1 MVSRVFPLLDGDG
14 GTRSTNR
21 VTNGADKPEF
31 DETAVLEEL
40 ERLRGA
46 IRLAR
51 TKREE
56 KVAEFETFM
65 RDARM
70 ASKREAARAVGVPE
84 EELEIQASAVAP
96 APIPEVHQATP
107 APAAWS
113 PPPSSAFRPAEP
125 APPPTSPLS
134 RLDDMSEANA
144 AFPDTVPR
152 RGAIDKYIIA
162 GGAAVLVVA
171 LLLVSWKGGDSGTS
185 GSPAMQAPRTAPQ
198 GSSPAG
204 PSTTGQAPQQ
214 GGTAATPAAAPL
226 PLQVEIVTVRKV
238 WMRVT
243 VDGDRAIEDEVEQG
257 QRLRFGANKA
267 IVIRAGDAGSVTI
280 AVDGQ
285 AAAPLGPAGQTVT
298 RTLVPRA
305 K

>member
-1 MVSRVFPLLDGDG
+1 
-14 GTRSTNR
+14 
-21 VTNGADKPEF
+21 VTNEADKPEF

-70 ASKREAARAVGVPE
+70 ASRREAARAVGVPE
-84 EELEIQASAVAP
+84 EELEIQGPAVAP
-96 APIPEVHQATP
+96 APIPEIRQAP
-107 APAAWS
+107 LDPGVWS
-113 PPPSSAFRPAEP
+113 PPSSVFRPAEP
-125 APPPTSPLS
+125 APAPPSPVS

-144 AFPDTVPR
+144 AFPEPGPQR
-152 RGAIDKYIIA
+152 RAIDKYIIA
-162 GGAAVLVVA
+162 AGAAVLVVA
-171 LLLVSWKGGDSGTS
+171 LLLVSWRGGDPGTAAP
-185 GSPAMQAPRTAPQ
+185 GGPTTRTAAPGGQGASPASPTTA
-198 GSSPAG
+198 GEA
-204 PSTTGQAPQQ
+204 QQ
-214 GGTAATPAAAPL
+214 GGTAATPPATPL

-238 WMRVT
+238 WLRVT

-257 QRLRFGANKA
+257 QRLRFGASKA

-285 AAAPLGPAGQTVT
+285 APAPLGPAGQTVT

>member
-1 MVSRVFPLLDGDG
+1 
-14 GTRSTNR
+14 
-21 VTNGADKPEF
+21 VTNGEDKPEF

-84 EELEIQASAVAP
+84 HELELQSP
-96 APIPEVHQATP
+96 APPLPPPVQIPEVYRAAP
-107 APAAWS
+107 VPAATWS
-113 PPPSSAFRPAEP
+113 PPTSTFQPA
-125 APPPTSPLS
+125 APPPPTNLS

-144 AFPDTVPR
+144 AFPDPVVPR
-152 RGAIDKYIIA
+152 RAIDKYIIA

-171 LLLVSWKGGDSGTS
+171 LLLVSWKGGDSGS
-185 GSPAMQAPRTAPQ
+185 SALPAPQAPRTAAPGAQ
-198 GSSPAG
+198 GAASPGAAG
-204 PSTTGQAPQQ
+204 PASQS
-214 GGTAATPAAAPL
+214 GGAAATPAAAPL
-226 PLQVEIVTVRKV
+226 PLQVELVAVRKV

-257 QRLRFGANKA
+257 QRLRFGANKS
-267 IVIRAGDAGSVTI
+267 IVIRAGDAGSVTM

-285 AAAPLGPAGQTVT
+285 APTPLGPAGQTVT
-298 RTLVPRA
+298 RTLVPRS

>member
-1 MVSRVFPLLDGDG
+1 
-14 GTRSTNR
+14 

-31 DETAVLEEL
+31 DENAVLEEL

-65 RDARM
+65 RDTRM
-70 ASKREAARAVGVPE
+70 ASKRDAARAVGVPE
-84 EELEIQASAVAP
+84 DELELEMAVP
-96 APIPEVHQATP
+96 VPPPVRIPDIRP
-107 APAAWS
+107 APAA
-113 PPPSSAFRPAEP
+113 PAVF
-125 APPPTSPLS
+125 APPPPPLTFQPAAPAPTSPSRVS
-134 RLDDMSEANA
+134 RLDDMSEANE
-144 AFPDTVPR
+144 AFPDPVPQR
-152 RGAIDKYIIA
+152 AIDKYIIA

-171 LLLVSWKGGDSGTS
+171 LLLVSLRSGDSGIS
-185 GSPAMQAPRTAPQ
+185 ESPAA
-198 GSSPAG
+198 
-204 PSTTGQAPQQ
+204 QAPQTAAPSAPPGAAGPANLGQ
-214 GGTAATPAAAPL
+214 PSQPGGTAATPATSL
-226 PLQVEIVTVRKV
+226 PLQVELVAVRKV

-257 QRLRFGANKA
+257 QRLRFGANKS
-267 IVIRAGDAGSVTI
+267 IVIRAGDAGSVTV

-285 AAAPLGPAGQTVT
+285 APAPLGPSGQTVT

>member
-1 MVSRVFPLLDGDG
+1 
-14 GTRSTNR
+14 
-21 VTNGADKPEF
+21 VTNGEDKPEF

-84 EELEIQASAVAP
+84 DELELQSP
-96 APIPEVHQATP
+96 APPLPPPVQIPEVHPATP
-107 APAAWS
+107 VPAATWS
-113 PPPSSAFRPAEP
+113 PPTSTFQPA
-125 APPPTSPLS
+125 APPPPTNLS

-144 AFPDTVPR
+144 AFPDTVAPR
-152 RGAIDKYIIA
+152 RAIDKYIIA

-185 GSPAMQAPRTAPQ
+185 ASPAPRTAAPGAQ
-198 GSSPAG
+198 GAASPGAAG
-204 PSTTGQAPQQ
+204 PANTGQASQS
-214 GGTAATPAAAPL
+214 GGAAATPAAAPL
-226 PLQVEIVTVRKV
+226 PLQVELVAVRKV

-257 QRLRFGANKA
+257 QRLRFGANKS
-267 IVIRAGDAGSVTI
+267 IVIRAGDAGSVTM

-285 AAAPLGPAGQTVT
+285 APTPLGPAGQTVT

>member
-1 MVSRVFPLLDGDG
+1 MLPLLDGDG
-14 GTRSTNR
+14 GTRSTNL

-84 EELEIQASAVAP
+84 DELEIQAP
-96 APIPEVHQATP
+96 APPVQIPEVHPSTP
-107 APAAWS
+107 VPETTWS
-113 PPPSSAFRPAEP
+113 PPTSTFQPA
-125 APPPTSPLS
+125 APPPPANMS

-144 AFPDTVPR
+144 AFPDPVPQR
-152 RGAIDKYIIA
+152 AIDKYIIA
-162 GGAAVLVVA
+162 GAAAVLVVA

-185 GSPAMQAPRTAPQ
+185 ASQAPQAPLKAAPGAQ
-198 GSSPAG
+198 GAASPGAAG
-204 PSTTGQAPQQ
+204 PVNTGQASQS
-214 GGTAATPAAAPL
+214 GGAAATPAAAPL
-226 PLQVEIVTVRKV
+226 PLQVELVAVRKV
-238 WMRVT
+238 WMRVI

-257 QRLRFGANKA
+257 QRLRFGANKS
-267 IVIRAGDAGSVTI
+267 IVIRAGDAASVTV

-285 AAAPLGPAGQTVT
+285 APRPLGPAGQAVS